1 MIRPIHIRSALVLT
15 LCLALALTLAGCLGG
30 AEEAQDPAESGDEPA
45 KTTEAET
52 GGSPN
57 EGLPIADIS
66 DKTTAGANA
75 DRPLLLEAAHA
86 ATGLPGDFYV
96 WQLYTQ
102 GTTAVGDL
110 QERASATR
118 LLVVFEHDGTAW
130 SVVHQEPFLDASEAA
145 LLTAVPAVSTELA
158 ERVDFVVPVPVDAFY
173 TANVANLASIAAA
186 SGVPTAM
193 YAPTRLPEGFTLAS
207 TEADYTITAEYRN
220 GDARLLYYALIIGDY
235 GEDAPE
241 LIFDNLRFGDLP
253 ARMDSSFPFL
263 DGTTAEGPHLT
274 AGESFQ
280 ALCGSDLSPGMV
292 AAVAQSMV
300 RVE

>member
-1 MIRPIHIRSALVLT
+1 MIRRIRVALTLA
-15 LCLALALTLAGCLGG
+15 LCLALTLGAGACGP
-30 AEEAQDPAESGDEPA
+30 AEEDPGTATEEPGGTAGSAEEPA
-45 KTTEAET
+45 N
-52 GGSPN
+52 PN
-57 EGLPIADIS
+57 EGLLIADIS
-66 DKTTAGANA
+66 DKTQAGSNP
-75 DRPLLLEAAHA
+75 DRAALLEAAHA

-118 LLVVFEHDGTAW
+118 LLVVFERSGSAW
-130 SVVHQEPFLDASEAA
+130 SVAHQEPFLDASEQA
-145 LLTAVPAVSTELA
+145 LLSAVPAVSSELA

-173 TANVANLASIAAA
+173 TANAAQLVSFA
-186 SGVPTAM
+186 GENGVQSAM

-207 TEADYTITAEYRN
+207 TEADFTFSAEYTSGN
-220 GDARLLYYALIIGDY
+220 ARLLYYALIIGDY

-241 LIFDNLRFGDLP
+241 TIFDSLWFGDLP
-253 ARMDSSFPFL
+253 AQMDSSFPFL
-263 DGTTAEGPHLT
+263 DGSAAEGPHLT
-274 AGESFQ
+274 ATGNFQ
-280 ALCGSDLSPGMV
+280 ALCGSGVSPGMV